1 MLELVFDEA
10 IEKMEKTISVLHHEL
25 SRVRTGRASVALV
38 ENLRVDY
45 YGTMTPIPQMSTVA
59 VPESRLL
66 TISPWDATLI
76 PAVEKA
82 ILKSDLGL
90 NPTNDGK
97 MIRISI
103 PPLSEQR
110 RKDLVKVV
118 SKICEEQKVSVRNI
132 RREANENLK
141 NLKKDGEIS
150 EDDAFRGQ
158 DKIQKITDEHIKQI
172 DEICAKKEKE
182 ILEF

>member
-1 MLELVFDEA
+1 MLELVYDETT
-10 IEKMEKTISVLHHEL
+10 EKMEKTLSVLHHDL
-25 SRVRTGRASVALV
+25 SRVRTGRASAAL
-38 ENLRVDY
+38 LDGIRVDY
-45 YGTMTPIPQMSTVA
+45 YGTMTPISQMATIA

-66 TISPWDATLI
+66 TISPWDASVI
-76 PAVEKA
+76 SAVEKA

-90 NPTNDGK
+90 TPSNDGK

-110 RKDLVKVV
+110 RKELVKVV
-118 SKICEEQKVSVRNI
+118 SKICEEQKVSVRNV
-132 RREANENLK
+132 RRDANETLK
-141 NLKKDGEIS
+141 KLKKDGDIS
-150 EDDAFRGQ
+150 EDDAFRAQ
-158 DKIQKITDEHIKQI
+158 EKIQKITDDHIKKI

>member
-1 MLELVFDEA
+1 MLELVYDETT
-10 IEKMEKTISVLHHEL
+10 EKMEKTLSVLAHEL

-38 ENLRVDY
+38 EGIRIDY
-45 YGTMTPIPQMSTVA
+45 YGTMTPIPQMATVA
-59 VPESRLL
+59 VPESRML
-66 TISPWDATLI
+66 TISPWDSSMISAI
-76 PAVEKA
+76 EKA

-90 NPTNDGK
+90 TPSNDGK

-118 SKICEEQKVSVRNI
+118 SKICEEQKVSVRNV
-132 RREANENLK
+132 RREANESLK

-150 EDDAFRGQ
+150 EDEAFRGQ
-158 DKIQKITDEHIKQI
+158 EKIQKITDDHIKKI